1 MNEHNKLEELSFIL
15 PFLGIFLFSPAL
27 FAVFDIPVTIF
38 GVPFLHVY
46 LFSTWFVLLIVS
58 FILTRRLADT
68 TTTQSNEQLRSS
80 ELQAHLDKITK
91 P

>member
-15 PFLGIFLFSPAL
+15 PFLGFFLFSPAL
-27 FAVFDIPVTIF
+27 LAVFDISLTIF

-46 LFSTWFVLLIVS
+46 LFSSWLVLIIIC
-58 FILTRRLADT
+58 FILTGRLSDT
-68 TTTQSNEQLRSS
+68 SGSQSNEQLRST